1 MPTALVI
8 VESPAKA
15 KTIKRYLGSDY
26 SVEASVGHIR
36 DIIQPKDVKN
46 DKRYNQSSHSENNEL
61 HSFGIDISGQADPDN
76 DWEPWYV
83 VSGNSRKT
91 IAKLR
96 KALKAVDILYLATDE
111 DREGEAIAWHL
122 VEVLKPK
129 IPYFRM
135 VFHEITEK
143 AIVAALE
150 NTREIDMNLVAAQEA
165 RRIMDRMS
173 GFGWS
178 GIMRQVIGGGATGG
192 RVQSPTTRRLVE
204 RERERI
210 RFVSAD
216 YCSLSANVLS
226 NEEAAFTAKL
236 IEIDGRKVVS
246 GKSDFDESGELKKS
260 NEVIVLREEHA
271 GSLSDALSNETLAVR
286 SIERS
291 PYQRKPKPPF
301 TTSTFQQEVINK
313 LGGSASAA
321 MGIAQSL
328 YQNGFITY
336 HRTDST
342 ALSDQA
348 IEAARAS
355 IETVCGAEYLPKQ
368 PRTYENKTASAQLAH
383 EAIRPAGET
392 FRHPDELKGDLNKDQ
407 LNVYEIIWKR
417 TVASQMTDEKGET
430 ARMLLSG
437 TASEDG
443 RAEPQA
449 LTFSASG
456 RVITHAGFRHL
467 YEETE
472 ENNEDNEDGGVLPDL
487 PEGENVTV
495 EEIEVKNHSTK
506 PPARFTESSIVKWME
521 EEGIGRPSTFSAT
534 IGKIRARE
542 YIFKEGRSLVPTVK
556 GIVGTNFLEKEF
568 NEEVQ
573 YHYTANLEQS
583 LDEIANGNNNRTEM
597 LDTWWFDGQVGL
609 RDQISAVQDKIKLGD
624 LPELRQQ
631 IAHHIGF
638 DTESNQNI
646 FARFANQ
653 KPYVQYDKDGETASV
668 PESLPPDQLTVSKAK
683 EYLNAAAEPD
693 QILCEDPE
701 TGLDVVLKQG
711 SYGWYVSL
719 GHFPKWPRASSPEG
733 ELMRLP
739 HHLKPLKVAS
749 AYLRA
754 IVDPSDD
761 EAVLYILN
769 SPKRGIGKRS
779 IEHFQE
785 VTEQK
790 RCSLFEALQTKG
802 ILKPQSKAESALDH
816 LTSLVVQYQA
826 KQEDEQPSSLVREV
840 LHESGYWDEVRML
853 KDPESKIKNL
863 ELLLSALSNFDS
875 CRDVV
880 DVLLERER
888 LKNAPKPKT
897 ASLLEGMDPETLT
910 KDQALQLLSFPRLLE
925 PDDDKQGIE
934 ADSNIETEDSSE
946 ETLDVLAE
954 ITVHNGPYGP
964 YLRSGD
970 DTRSLADDDDPVT
983 ISYTRALE
991 LFAQPKQYRRRQSPE
1006 ISLKDNEG
1014 GPCVDPV
1021 SENPIVLK
1029 EGRFGPYVTDGDTNA
1044 SLQLGDSIEEMTC
1057 ERAKELL
1064 AERRA
1069 QE

>member
-15 KTIKRYLGSDY
+15 KTIKRYLGADY

-36 DIIQPKDVKN
+36 DIIQPKFVKK
-46 DKRYNQSSHSENNEL
+46 DKRYNFETHPENDEL
-61 HSFGIDISGQADPDN
+61 QFFGIDIFGQESSTN
-76 DWEPWYV
+76 VWEPWYV
-83 VSGNSRKT
+83 VSENSRKT
-91 IAKLR
+91 ITQLR
-96 KALKAVDILYLATDE
+96 KALKEVDTLYLATDE

-129 IPYFRM
+129 IPHYRM

-150 NTREIDMNLVAAQEA
+150 NTREIDLDLVAAQEA
-165 RRIMDRMS
+165 RRIMDRIS

-178 GIMRQVIGGGATGG
+178 SVMRQVIGGGASGG
-192 RVQSPTTRRLVE
+192 RVQSPTTRRIVE

-216 YCSLSANVLS
+216 YSSVTANVLTRA
-226 NEEAAFTAKL
+226 EVAFMAKL

-246 GKSDFDESGELKKS
+246 GKNDFDENGELKKG
-260 NEVIVLREEHA
+260 NNVVVLTEKTA
-271 GSLSDALSNETLAVR
+271 GALKDVFTNKTLTVR

-291 PYQRKPKPPF
+291 PYQKKPKPPF

-348 IEAARAS
+348 IEAARSS
-355 IETVCGAEYLPKQ
+355 IKKVCGDEYLPAQ

-392 FRHPDELKGDLNKDQ
+392 FRHPDELTGELNKDQ

-417 TVASQMTDEKGET
+417 TIASQMTDEKGET
-430 ARMLLSG
+430 ARMLLEG
-437 TASEDG
+437 TMFEG
-443 RAEPQA
+443 NGAESQEA
-449 LTFSASG
+449 MFSASG
-456 RVITHAGFRHL
+456 RVITHAGFRHI
-467 YEETE
+467 YEETME
-472 ENNEDNEDGGVLPDL
+472 SNEDIEDGGVLPDL
-487 PEGENVTV
+487 PEGEIVTIG
-495 EEIEVKNHSTK
+495 EIEVKSHSTK
-506 PPARFTESSIVKWME
+506 PPSRFTESSIVKWME

-542 YIFKEGRSLVPTVK
+542 YIFKDGRSLVPTVK

-583 LDEIANGNNNRTEM
+583 LDEIANGNKNRIEM
-597 LDTWWFDGQVGL
+597 LDRWWFDMDVGL
-609 RDQISAVQDKIKLGD
+609 RDQIAAVQDKIKLGD

-631 IAHHIGF
+631 IAHHVGF

-653 KPYVQYDKDGETASV
+653 KPYVQYEIDGETASV
-668 PESLPPDQLTVSKAK
+668 PESLPPDQLTVPKAK

-693 QILCEDPE
+693 QVLCKDPE
-701 TGLDVVLKQG
+701 TGLDVVLRQG
-711 SYGWYVSL
+711 SYGSYVSL
-719 GHFPKWPRASSPEG
+719 GHFPKWPRSSSPEG

-739 HHLKPLKVAS
+739 HHLKPIKVAS
-749 AYLRA
+749 AYLRT
-754 IVDPSDD
+754 IVDPNDD

-779 IEHFQE
+779 VEHFQSIA
-785 VTEQK
+785 EQNQS
-790 RCSLFEALQTKG
+790 SLFDALQIKD
-802 ILKPQSKAESALDH
+802 ILKPQSKAQSALDQ
-816 LTSLVVQYQA
+816 LTRLIVQYQT
-826 KQEDEQPSSLVREV
+826 KQESERPSSLVRDA
-840 LHESGYWDEVRML
+840 LHESGYWEEVLTL
-853 KDPESKIKNL
+853 KNSESKIKNL
-863 ELLLSALSNFDS
+863 ELFIAALSKFDS
-875 CRDVV
+875 CQFAV
-880 DVLLERER
+880 DVLFEREI
-888 LKNAPKPKT
+888 LKNTPRPKT
-897 ASLLEGMDPETLT
+897 ASLLKGMDAETLT
-910 KDQALQLLSFPRLLE
+910 KEEALQLLSLPRVLE
-925 PDDDKQGIE
+925 PDDDTERTKS
-934 ADSNIETEDSSE
+934 DSNLETEDSCE
-946 ETLDVLAE
+946 ELPDKDTE

-970 DTRSLADDDDPVT
+970 ETRSLADDDDPFT
-983 ISYTRALE
+983 INYGRALE
-991 LFAQPKQYRRRQSPE
+991 LLSQPKQFQRRQSKE
-1006 ISLKDNEG
+1006 IALKEEDGN
-1014 GPCVDPV
+1014 PCLDPV
-1021 SENPIVLK
+1021 SEKPVVLK

-1069 QE
+1069 QQ

>member
-36 DIIQPKDVKN
+36 DIIQPKNVKN
-46 DKRYNQSSHSENNEL
+46 DKRYNSDTHVANLEL
-61 HSFGIDISGQADPDN
+61 HSYGIDVTGEDPVQN
-76 DWEPWYV
+76 IWEPWYV
-83 VSGNSRKT
+83 VSENSKKT
-91 IAKLR
+91 ITQLR
-96 KALKAVDILYLATDE
+96 KALKNVDLLYLATDE

-129 IPYFRM
+129 IPYYRM

-143 AIVAALE
+143 AIFEALDH
-150 NTREIDMNLVAAQEA
+150 TRDIDMDLVAAQEA

-178 GIMRQVIGGGATGG
+178 GVMRQVIGGGASGG
-192 RVQSPTTRRLVE
+192 PVQSPTTRRLVE

-210 RFVSAD
+210 KFISAD
-216 YCSLSANVLS
+216 YCSLFASVRSKQDIN
-226 NEEAAFTAKL
+226 FKTKL
-236 IEIDGRKVVS
+236 VEVNGQKVVS
-246 GKSDFDESGELKKS
+246 GKNDFDENGELKKS
-260 NEVIVLREEHA
+260 TEVIVLEEEHA
-271 GSLSDALSNETLAVR
+271 DSLRESLTAKDLTVS

-328 YQNGFITY
+328 YQNGYITY

-348 IEAARAS
+348 IDAARS
-355 IETVCGAEYLPKQ
+355 SVETVCGIEYLPPE

-392 FRHPDELKGDLNKDQ
+392 FRHPDELSGDLNKDQ
-407 LNVYEIIWKR
+407 LKVYEIIWKR
-417 TVASQMTDEKGET
+417 TIASQMTDERGET
-430 ARMLLSG
+430 ARMLLNG
-437 TASEDG
+437 MAFLENGSESE
-443 RAEPQA
+443 AV
-449 LTFSASG
+449 TFSASG
-456 RVITHAGFRHL
+456 RVITHAGFRYI
-467 YEETE
+467 YEETLENDE
-472 ENNEDNEDGGVLPDL
+472 EVEGEEVLPDL
-487 PEGENVTV
+487 PEGEVVTIGD
-495 EEIEVKNHSTK
+495 IEVKSHSTK

-521 EEGIGRPSTFSAT
+521 EVGIGRPSTFSAT

-542 YIFKEGRSLVPTVK
+542 YTFKDGRSLIPTVK

-573 YHYTANLEQS
+573 YHNRANLEQS
-583 LDEIANGNNNRTEM
+583 LDKIANGNKNRTET
-597 LDTWWFDGQVGL
+597 LDKWWYEKEIGFKHKL
-609 RDQISAVQDKIKLGD
+609 AEVQDKIQLGE

-631 IAHHIGF
+631 IAHHVGF
-638 DTESNQNI
+638 DTDSNQNI

-653 KPYVQYDKDGETASV
+653 KPYVQYEIDGETASV
-668 PESLPPDQLTVSKAK
+668 PESLPPDQLSVLKAK

-693 QILCEDPE
+693 QVLCEDPE
-701 TGLDVVLKQG
+701 TGLDVVLRQG

-719 GHFPKWPRASSPEG
+719 GHFPKWPRSSSPEG

-739 HHLKPLKVAS
+739 HHLKPLKVAA
-749 AYLRA
+749 AYLRS
-754 IVDPSDD
+754 IVDPTDD
-761 EAVLYILN
+761 EAVLYLLN

-779 IEHFQE
+779 IEQFQGIA
-785 VTEQK
+785 EQK
-790 RCSLFEALQTKG
+790 QCGLFDAFQIGGVLKSKSAPELALEKLTNLVAHYQKNQEHG
-802 ILKPQSKAESALDH
+802 KPG
-816 LTSLVVQYQA
+816 
-826 KQEDEQPSSLVREV
+826 SLVRDL
-840 LHESGYWDEVRML
+840 LHESGYWDEVLTL
-853 KDPESKIKNL
+853 KEPEAKIKNL
-863 ELLLSALSNFDS
+863 ELLLAALSKFDS
-875 CRDVV
+875 CQAAV

-888 LKNAPKPKT
+888 LKNTPRPKT

-910 KDQALQLLSFPRLLE
+910 NEEALQLLSLPRVLE
-925 PDDDKQGIE
+925 PDSDSQSAKLDSKLE
-934 ADSNIETEDSSE
+934 NADLPN
-946 ETLDVLAE
+946 ETLEEATE

-964 YLRSGD
+964 YLRFGD
-970 DTRSLADDDDPVT
+970 ETRSLADDDDPFT
-983 ISYTRALE
+983 ITYGRARE
-991 LFAQPKQYRRRQSPE
+991 LLAQPKQFRRRQSKE
-1006 ISLKDNEG
+1006 ISLKNDDG
-1014 GPCVDPV
+1014 SPCTDPV
-1021 SENPIVLK
+1021 SEKPIVLK
-1029 EGRFGPYVTDGDTNA
+1029 EGRFGPYVTDGETNA
-1044 SLQLGDSIEEMTC
+1044 SLQLGDTIEEMKG

-1069 QE
+1069 QQ